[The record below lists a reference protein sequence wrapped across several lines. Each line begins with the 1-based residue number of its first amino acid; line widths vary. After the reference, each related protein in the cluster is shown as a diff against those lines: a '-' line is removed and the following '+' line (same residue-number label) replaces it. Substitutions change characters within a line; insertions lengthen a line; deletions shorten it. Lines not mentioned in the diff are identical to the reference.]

1 MQQQEASPRH
11 KSSPELRLVER
22 LAHAQRVVVQQ
33 PAVQHQLHV
42 TLAQRGA
49 ALAGSKVLHVVQCGH
64 RYYASAFFRDFQ
76 NVFHDI
82 IPGVVWKV
90 STIISCSCNKYE
102 EFLIKTTRLKSK
114 KRGSQKKWVA
124 KGIMQVRVSTE

>member
-1 MQQQEASPRH
+1 MTFYSVAN
-11 KSSPELRLVER
+11 
-22 LAHAQRVVVQQ
+22 AIM
-33 PAVQHQLHV
+33 
-42 TLAQRGA
+42 
-49 ALAGSKVLHVVQCGH
+49 KVL
-64 RYYASAFFRDFQ
+64 FRDFQ

-90 STIISCSCNKYE
+90 STIISCSCNQYE
-102 EFLIKTTRLKSK
+102 EFLIKTPRLRSK